1 MARTIRK
8 VSHNALAV
16 ALFERLLHG
25 LFRGGHMCG
34 RGKKMKGEG
43 SEEGVAGAGGVVAVV
58 GGVVA
63 AAGMVVVLWWWW
75 PWRAGMKG

>member
-1 MARTIRK
+1 
-8 VSHNALAV
+8 
-16 ALFERLLHG
+16 
-25 LFRGGHMCG
+25 MCG